1 MLAALAMLVI
11 TTSADSDDV
20 EETIAWP
27 TKGWRMQPLD
37 EEARSRPALQEPER
51 YLFPP
56 DFDERARS
64 GVRTDGIVVIQGAI
78 WSTSATAA
86 GTRPRWRTRPGR

>member
-11 TTSADSDDV
+11 TTSADSENA

-27 TKGWRMQPLD
+27 TESWRMRALD
-37 EEARSRPALQEPER
+37 EAARSRPAFQELER

-56 DFDERARS
+56 DFDERARR

-78 WSTSATAA
+78 WSTSAMAA
-86 GTRPRWRTRPGR
+86 ATRPKWRTRPGR